1 MIKIP
6 MKESKSISLE
16 RYAKDVESSVETF
29 HNCGKSR
36 GKYGELSTPQKIP
49 CPENVDFTAKTACG
63 KLVEHA
69 TTDVETFHQHGESS
83 TSIKI
88 LQKGQRQKLQSK
100 ELQLHFSSL
109 ISDISIF
116 LIDESNKVLNDDWFL
131 YYNQSLSP
139 DHSVQFMEDNV
150 INVNLNKLNTSIQKM
165 VFTLTSDSTTI
176 SNMKLTLTSSNEA
189 FSMDIDGGQSQSMI
203 ACEIY
208 YKNNEW
214 RFYAANQLTEETLYD
229 FCMQYGVQVSD

>member
-6 MKESKSISLE
+6 IKESKSISLGQ
-16 RYAKDVESSVETF
+16 YTKDVESSVEAF
-29 HNCGKSR
+29 HTCGKSC
-36 GKYGELSTPQKIP
+36 GKYGELSTPQKTP
-49 CPENVDFTAKTACG
+49 CPENVDFTIKTECG
-63 KLVEHA
+63 KLVEHS

-116 LIDESNKVLNDDWFL
+116 LLDESNKVLSDDWLL
-131 YYNQSLSP
+131 YYNQRVSP

-176 SNMKLTLTSSNEA
+176 SNTKLTLTSSNEA
-189 FSMDIDGGQSQSMI
+189 FSMNIDGGQSRSMI

-214 RFYAANQLTEETLYD
+214 RFYATNQLTEETLYD
-229 FCMQYGVQVSD
+229 FCMHYGVQVSD